1 MGELADRQAEFTRA
15 FCEFAYRNNPTVL
28 DGVIYRMRLH
38 YCARSNEENKRIG
51 GHPRST
57 HLSRL
62 AVDLI
67 IDRSTDNGRTWAV
80 AGGDDPVWHLLHER
94 WELDY
99 GGSEIIRGDAG
110 HFSFEYGWV
119 R

>member
-1 MGELADRQAEFTRA
+1 MGELADRQAEFTKA
-15 FCEFAYRNNPTVL
+15 IFEFGFRNNPLVL
-28 DGVIYRMRLH
+28 DDVLYRMRLSFSE
-38 YCARSNEENKRIG
+38 RTPEENKRVG

-67 IDRSTDNGRTWAV
+67 VDRSTDNGRAWAV
-80 AGGDDPVWHLLHER
+80 AGGDDPIWHLLHER

-99 GGSEIIRGDAG
+99 NGAEIIRGDAG
-110 HFSFEYGWV
+110 HFSFEYRGV